1 DNVASSGNC
10 NAIPFGSSGA
20 SSTWANQRY
29 QTVATAADLGGQPGL
44 VTGLGFA
51 PCNSGANRTQ
61 RLTVTLAHVP
71 PGFSVSAN
79 TNFQSNLTVH
89 GSGATVVL
97 SQTDYQWSLTA
108 NNWSSIGFDTSFFF
122 NGVDDLL
129 IDIVAE
135 GNDNGASS
143 GSMRTGN
150 RERLYIYNWS

>member
-1 DNVASSGNC
+1 
-10 NAIPFGSSGA
+10 
-20 SSTWANQRY
+20 
-29 QTVATAADLGGQPGL
+29 
-44 VTGLGFA
+44 
-51 PCNSGANRTQ
+51 
-61 RLTVTLAHVP
+61 
-71 PGFSVSAN
+71 
-79 TNFQSNLTVH
+79 FQSNLTVH

-150 RERLYIYNWS
+150 RERLYIYNWSGTPPATGRSSPNGIKLQVQVGCADLSTYGSGCGGLTLSLGGSAAIGQTLIVDAAGGGPNLPIALNL